1 MKNPKISKDE
11 IRLIKDA
18 QAGDIRAF
26 NRIFYKYKGF
36 VDNLIYQYLKDMDEA
51 RDLTNIV
58 FLKVYEKLSKFTA
71 YNSFGGWLRILAKNT
86 AIDYLRS
93 IKQKDVSTDSCENS
107 MQIQLPSGD
116 DEMSTINKMTYNHL
130 VNQFDDLPLSY
141 GEVAKLYY
149 CDNLTVAQISDVLN
163 VPEGTI
169 KSDLH
174 RMRKILKS
182 KFNK

>member
-1 MKNPKISKDE
+1 MKNPKISEDE

-18 QAGDIRAF
+18 KDGDIRAF

-36 VDNLIYQYLKDMDEA
+36 VDNLLYQYLKDMDEA

-93 IKQKDVSTDSCENS
+93 IKQKDISADDCENG

-116 DEMSTINKMTYNHL
+116 DETSTINKLTYDHL
-130 VNQFDDLPLSY
+130 VNQFNDLPLSY
-141 GEVAKLYY
+141 GEVAKLFY
-149 CDNLTVAQISDVLN
+149 CDNLTVAQISEVLD

-169 KSDLH
+169 KSNLH

-182 KFNK
+182 KV